1 MRNAATRLNR
11 RALLESGAVVWVLV
25 IALFAFA
32 FVQSDDFRT
41 AANLSNISRQIV
53 ILGLVAAA
61 QFIVVIAGGV
71 DLSLA
76 ANARLSAIVTAIVV
90 NGSDDRLLLGVI
102 AGLSTGLI
110 VGLVN
115 GFIVTRLRVEPFIAT
130 LGTGA
135 LLTGLAL
142 FFASTPVGRSS
153 PALNDFYGFSIGG
166 VYAIVVLL
174 VAIWIVISV
183 AMNRS
188 TWGRHLYAVGG
199 DPGSAALAGINVGR
213 VTASAYVWAGLLGG
227 AAGVVILASAG
238 VGDAASVQGLE
249 FDSLAV
255 VVIGGASLAGG
266 RGRLIGV
273 IGGVLLFS
281 LIGNVFNL
289 LKVDVWYQQ
298 LVRGLII
305 LIAAAALVDRYD
317 KRKRARRSQETKE
330 VEKQEKLQRSV
341 SHGNDVE

>member
-1 MRNAATRLNR
+1 MPSIHVR
-11 RALLESGAVVWVLV
+11 RRTLLESGAVVWVLV
-25 IALFAFA
+25 IIMFGWALF
-32 FVQSDDFRT
+32 QSEDFRT
-41 AANLSNISRQIV
+41 AANLSNVSRQLV

-90 NGSDDRLLLGVI
+90 DGSDDRLLLGVL
-102 AGLSTGLI
+102 AGLATGLVI
-110 VGLVN
+110 GLVN

-142 FFASTPVGRSS
+142 VFASTPVGRSS
-153 PALNDFYGFSIGG
+153 PALNAFYGLSVGG
-166 VYAIVVLL
+166 VYVIVMCLVL
-174 VAIWIVISV
+174 IWVVISV

-188 TWGRHLYAVGG
+188 RWGRHLYAAGG
-199 DPGSAALAGINVGR
+199 DPASAALAGINVGR
-213 VTASAYVWAGLLGG
+213 VTASAYVWAGVLGG
-227 AAGVVILASAG
+227 LAGVVILASAG

-273 IGGVLLFS
+273 IGGVVLFT

-298 LVRGLII
+298 LARGLII

-317 KRKRARRSQETKE
+317 KRKKAKQSRNPPENTKE
-330 VEKQEKLQRSV
+330 LERSI
-341 SHGNDVE
+341 SHGNDIE